1 MTLILNFYANR
12 NKVEI
17 VSCLEQE
24 SKMNDFVFFKDTT
37 TITWA
42 GKKREKPFLF
52 QSYIWVRIGNE
63 KCGKRRRQK
72 GQNKDK

>member
-24 SKMNDFVFFKDTT
+24 TKMNDFVFFKDTT

-42 GKKREKPFLF
+42 GKK
-52 QSYIWVRIGNE
+52 
-63 KCGKRRRQK
+63 KRKTVSVSELYLSKNRK
-72 GQNKDK
+72 

>member
-42 GKKREKPFLF
+42 GKKEKNRFCF
-52 QSYIWVRIGNE
+52 RAIFE
-63 KCGKRRRQK
+63 
-72 GQNKDK
+72 

>member
-24 SKMNDFVFFKDTT
+24 TKMNDFVFFKDTT

-42 GKKREKPFLF
+42 GKKKRKTVSVSELYLSKNRK
-52 QSYIWVRIGNE
+52 WKVR
-63 KCGKRRRQK
+63 
-72 GQNKDK
+72 